1 MRHLKCSTRTV
12 PWNSTM
18 PILTNDNVRLRMPVP
33 NDGPSLLLESETSI
47 PYSAIA
53 HQRWTVL
60 PLTSLSP
67 NVSQPFVGPS
77 QAL

>member
-1 MRHLKCSTRTV
+1 MSHSKYSTRMM

-18 PILTNDNVRLRMPVP
+18 PIQTNDNVVLRMPVP

-53 HQRWTVL
+53 HQRRTVL
-60 PLTSLSP
+60 PLASLSP
-67 NVSQPFVGPS
+67 NVPQPFVGPS